1 MEALYRSAGR
11 RAAPEGP
18 PAPGRHQGS
27 LQARASPATG
37 TRGQPGS
44 PASAHPGLAIRGV
57 LLAHLN
63 ARLGMHRGMQGRN
76 RKDEGGTQG
85 KAVNRVDMAPLDPS
99 SCNYLFRPCFGAVF
113 SLIYPRETFVWHD
126 ATGRC

>member
-1 MEALYRSAGR
+1 MEALSRSAGR

-57 LLAHLN
+57 LLAQPGQHG
-63 ARLGMHRGMQGRN
+63 AERQTRHAQ
-76 RKDEGGTQG
+76 KDAGQ
-85 KAVNRVDMAPLDPS
+85 K
-99 SCNYLFRPCFGAVF
+99 
-113 SLIYPRETFVWHD
+113 
-126 ATGRC
+126 

>member
-1 MEALYRSAGR
+1 MVPLPRPTLGWRS
-11 RAAPEGP
+11 EGFCWLS
-18 PAPGRHQGS
+18 RVS
-27 LQARASPATG
+27 TE
-37 TRGQPGS
+37 
-44 PASAHPGLAIRGV
+44 
-57 LLAHLN
+57 LN

-99 SCNYLFRPCFGAVF
+99 SCNYLFKPCFGAVF